1 MPTFAAEKIVKL
13 IKIPKYET
21 IISVDITFRLS
32 VVRQWQYTQRN
43 A

>member
-13 IKIPKYET
+13 IKIPKYEA

-32 VVRQWQYTQRN
+32 VVRQ
-43 A
+43 